1 MKSYAKILIM
11 KIKVFD
17 ELSEIYEKHGHS
29 LYIVG
34 GTSRDLL
41 LHRPFTDLDF
51 VSDAT
56 PEEEKAFLPEA
67 NYVFAKYGSI
77 RLKRDGLE
85 VDITTLREESDYID
99 HRHPLKIIF
108 VRDLETDS
116 LRRDFT
122 INAIYLDKA
131 YQIFDFHQG
140 KADLEKRIIRF
151 IGDPDKRIQEDP
163 LRICRAE
170 RFARLLDFKLD
181 AKTEEAIQRNRYLLK
196 EIKPAK
202 LDEEER
208 KGWNRK

>member
-1 MKSYAKILIM
+1 MVFFFSMKSYAKILIM

-151 IGDPDKRIQEDP
+151 IG
-163 LRICRAE
+163 
-170 RFARLLDFKLD
+170 
-181 AKTEEAIQRNRYLLK
+181 
-196 EIKPAK
+196 
-202 LDEEER
+202 
-208 KGWNRK
+208 